1 MSTTTTRYK
10 TLLFIIAVL
19 LISNI
24 ALVVYVFT
32 GGRCPH
38 KPPTR
43 DQQQNKSGITS
54 ALEKEVGFSEQ
65 QLAQYKNLREEHWK
79 IAKPLFDSMQ
89 KGKELLFKL
98 TQTAAVE
105 DSVVQNAAAS
115 IAANQKLMEL
125 QSFRHFKQ
133 VRELCTR
140 EQLPRYDSVLKKI
153 VSKRGK
159 PQQPQGDQKK

>member
-32 GGRCPH
+32 GGRCSH
-38 KPPTR
+38 TPPSR
-43 DQQQNKSGITS
+43 DQQNKSGITS

-115 IAANQKLMEL
+115 IAASQKLMEL

-133 VRELCTR
+133 VRDLCTQ

-159 PQQPQGDQKK
+159 PQQSQGDQKK

>member
-1 MSTTTTRYK
+1 MSTTTTKYK

-24 ALVVYVFT
+24 ALVVYTFT
-32 GGRCPH
+32 GRCEH
-38 KPPTR
+38 KPPTK
-43 DQQQNKSGITS
+43 DQNKSGITS
-54 ALEKEVGFSEQ
+54 ALQNEVGFSEQ

-89 KGKELLFKL
+89 KGKELLFNL
-98 TQTAAVE
+98 TQTASVD
-105 DSVVQNAAAS
+105 DSLVQNAAAS
-115 IAANQKLMEL
+115 IASHQKLMEL

-133 VRELCTR
+133 VRDLCSA

-159 PQQPQGDQKK
+159 PQQQAGDQKK

>member
-38 KPPTR
+38 KSPSKE
-43 DQQQNKSGITS
+43 QQNKSGITA

-115 IAANQKLMEL
+115 IAASQKLMEL

-133 VRELCTR
+133 VRDLCTQ

>member
-24 ALVVYVFT
+24 ALVVYVFS
-32 GGRCPH
+32 GRCGH
-38 KPPTR
+38 KPPPKE
-43 DQQQNKSGITS
+43 QNKSGITS
-54 ALEKEVGFSEQ
+54 ALQNEVGFTEQ

-89 KGKELLFKL
+89 KGKERLFIL

-105 DSVVQNAAAS
+105 DSVVQAAAAA
-115 IAANQKLMEL
+115 IAENQKLMEL

-133 VRELCTR
+133 VRDLCNP
-140 EQLPRYDSVLKKI
+140 EQLSKYDTVLKKI
-153 VSKRGK
+153 VMKRGK
-159 PQQPQGDQKK
+159 PQQPTGEKK

>member
-1 MSTTTTRYK
+1 MTTTTTKYK

-24 ALVVYVFT
+24 ALVVYMFT
-32 GGRCPH
+32 RSC
-38 KPPTR
+38 KPDMPPKE
-43 DQQQNKSGITS
+43 QQNKSGITS
-54 ALEKEVGFSEQ
+54 ALQNEVGFSEQ

-89 KGKELLFKL
+89 KGKERLFKL

-105 DSVVQNAAAS
+105 DSAVQAAAAA
-115 IAANQKLMEL
+115 IADNQKLMEL

-133 VRELCTR
+133 VRDLCNP
-140 EQLPRYDSVLKKI
+140 EQLPKYDSVLKKI

-159 PQQPQGDQKK
+159 PQQQQGDQKK

>member
-1 MSTTTTRYK
+1 MTTTTTKYK

-24 ALVVYVFT
+24 ALVIYVFT
-32 GGRCPH
+32 GGSCPH
-38 KPPTR
+38 KPPAK
-43 DQQQNKSGITS
+43 DQQNKSGITS

-98 TQTAAVE
+98 TQTASVE

-115 IAANQKLMEL
+115 IAASQKLMEL

-133 VRELCTR
+133 VRDLCTQ

-159 PQQPQGDQKK
+159 PQQQTGDQKK